1 MGASY
6 LHGNREEISLAS
18 QMVLPGLALEGGV
31 GLMVSLL
38 CVTH

>member
-6 LHGNREEISLAS
+6 LHGNREEISLGS
-18 QMVLPGLALEGGV
+18 QMPGLALEGGV